1 MKNFFII
8 LITISLLAGCTSANK
23 TGSLQPSTVTN
34 EVAKI
39 NLNLGVEYLRIGN
52 FEKALEKLNKA
63 YDADRNYYST
73 HNAYGLLYERLG
85 KPAEAERH
93 FKRAIALNNNDS
105 ASKNNY
111 GLFLCQAGRYD
122 EAEEIF
128 LSAANNPL
136 YNVPEVAITN
146 AGTCA
151 LRENKSDLAET
162 YFRRALS
169 RNPKVG
175 AALIQMAQIT
185 YDQKKYMSAR
195 GFLQRF
201 LQVSKHTP
209 TSLALGIKI
218 EEELD
223 DKNAVSSYEL
233 LLRNKFPDSMEAK
246 ENL

>member
-1 MKNFFII
+1 MRDFFI
-8 LITISLLAGCTSANK
+8 LLLTTSLLAGCTSAGRN
-23 TGSLQPSTVTN
+23 GYLQSNTDTN
-34 EVAKI
+34 EIAKT
-39 NLNLGVEYLRIGN
+39 NLNLGIEYMRIGN
-52 FEKALEKLNKA
+52 YEKALEKLNKA

-105 ASKNNY
+105 RSKNNY
-111 GLFLCQAGRYD
+111 GLFLCQSGRYD

-136 YNVPEVAITN
+136 YNEPEVAITN

-151 LRENKSDLAET
+151 LRANKSDLAEN

-169 RNPKVG
+169 RNPSVG

-185 YDQKKYMSAR
+185 YDQNKYMNAR

-201 LQVSKHTP
+201 LPVSRHTP
-209 TSLALGIKI
+209 TNLALGIKI
-218 EEELD
+218 EEELG
-223 DKNAVSSYEL
+223 DKNAVSSYGL
-233 LLRNKFPDSMEAK
+233 LLRNNFPDSMEAK